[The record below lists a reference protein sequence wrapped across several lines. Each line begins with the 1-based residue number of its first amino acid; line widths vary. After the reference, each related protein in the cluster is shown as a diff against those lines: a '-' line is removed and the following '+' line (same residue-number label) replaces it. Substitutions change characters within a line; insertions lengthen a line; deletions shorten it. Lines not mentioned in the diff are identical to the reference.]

1 MNTYPLQA
9 VTGKPLFDSRTPSEA
24 TLNLWEGVAAVGVLM
39 MTADEDTA
47 PEEEDQLVE
56 FLVQQGVPVA
66 TAQSA
71 TQKALQILTQ
81 EGAASLGGAA
91 CRALANS
98 KQAELAMQLA
108 VRIALADGFVLIEE
122 NTLLIDLTHALGVSE
137 SRLEQIIQGELQTD
151 ERFRPLGET
160 SPGEDPG

>member
-1 MNTYPLQA
+1 M
-9 VTGKPLFDSRTPSEA
+9 TGKPLFDPSTPSEA
-24 TLNLWEGVAAVGVLM
+24 TLSLWEGVAAVGVLM

-56 FLVQQGVPVA
+56 FLTQQGVPVA
-66 TAQSA
+66 TAAAA
-71 TQKALQILTQ
+71 TQKALQILTR
-81 EGAASLGGAA
+81 EGVAALGGAA

-98 KQAELAMQLA
+98 KQVELAMQLA

-151 ERFRPLGET
+151 ERFRSLGEPH
-160 SPGEDPG
+160 PG